1 MIDLGVVKPGS
12 TVRIPFSTFSTAGA
26 AVTMTNFAAADVL
39 VYKDGSTTERASTS
53 GYTATT
59 DFDTKTGKHLIVI
72 DLADNTTADFFAAG
86 SEYLVAVD
94 SVTVD
99 SQTVGTWVARFCIG
113 YPGAV
118 LDTTIATLASQT
130 SFTLT
135 AGPAEDDALNGLW
148 AIIHDAASA
157 VQSSAVQVLDYTGST
172 KTVTLA
178 AGATFT
184 VAAKDNISF
193 IVPMPLQAATIGRT
207 LSVSAAGEA
216 QADVAK
222 IAGAAVS
229 TSTAQIGVN
238 VVNFGGSAGTFASG
252 RPEVNTTH
260 IAGSAVSTSS
270 AQIGVNVVN
279 AGGTAWGSGAITSGV
294 FAAGAIS
301 ASSIAADAIGASELA
316 ADAVAEIADAVW
328 DEVLSGHLTG
338 GTTGAGLNAAGS
350 AGDPWSTALP
360 GAYSAGTAGYI
371 VGTNLDAIVSSR
383 LASASYT
390 APLDAAGTRSAVG
403 LASANLDTQL
413 AAIAAYIDTEV
424 ATIVTQTSAASIRSA
439 VGLASA
445 NLDTQLT
452 TLDDF
457 LDTEIAAIKA
467 KTDNLPAAPAAT
479 GDIPS
484 ATTIADAILSRNVSN
499 VESSAPEHSLCTI
512 ILASLE
518 SSISGT
524 TWTIKRTNGSTTHAT
539 KIVTVDA
546 AADPITGV
554 S

>member
-1 MIDLGVVKPGS
+1 MIDLGTVKPGA
-12 TVRIPFSTFSTAGA
+12 TVRIPFSTFNTAGA
-26 AVTMTNFAAADVL
+26 AVTMTNFAASDVL

-72 DLADNTTADFFAAG
+72 DLADNTTADFWAAG
-86 SEYLVAVD
+86 SEYLVAID

-99 SQTVGTWVARFCIG
+99 SQTVGTWIARFRIG
-113 YPGAV
+113 YQAAV

-135 AGPAEDDALNGLW
+135 TGPAEDDALNGLW
-148 AIIHDAASA
+148 AMIHDAASA
-157 VQSSAVQVLDYTGST
+157 VQAAAVKVLDYTGST

-178 AGATFT
+178 AGASFT

-193 IVPMPLQAATIGRT
+193 IVPSPLQATTIGRT
-207 LSVSAAGEA
+207 LDVTSTGAAGIDWGNVENPTTTLA
-216 QADVAK
+216 LSGTTISDTADDAVL
-222 IAGAAVS
+222 AAVAIIDDFLD
-229 TSTAQIGVN
+229 TEVAAIKAKTDN
-238 VVNFGGSAGTFASG
+238 LPAS
-252 RPEVNTTH
+252 P
-260 IAGSAVSTSS
+260 
-270 AQIGVNVVN
+270 
-279 AGGTAWGSGAITSGV
+279 
-294 FAAGAIS
+294 AATGDIPTV
-301 ASSIAADAIGASELA
+301 AA
-316 ADAVAEIADAVW
+316 IADGVW
-328 DEVLSGHLTG
+328 DEVISGHLTG

-350 AGDPWSTALP
+350 AGDPWGTALP
-360 GAYSAGTAGYI
+360 GAYSAGSAGYLL
-371 VGTNLDAIVSSR
+371 GTNLDAIVSSR

-390 APLDAAGTRSAVG
+390 APLNAAGTRSAVG

-413 AAIAAYIDTEV
+413 AALAGYIDTEIG
-424 ATIVTQTSAASIRSA
+424 TIVTQTSAASIRSA
-439 VGLASA
+439 IGLASA

-484 ATTIADAILSRNVSN
+484 ATAIADAILSRNVSN

-539 KIVTVDA
+539 KTVTVDA

-554 S
+554 T